1 MKSIGIITGPTSGIG
16 YELTKILAN
25 EDIELLLISR
35 NFEKLNQ
42 VKSELEKVNKN
53 NIYIIAKD
61 LSELN
66 FDEDINNII
75 KDKHIKYLINN
86 SGFGDFGLF
95 DECSIEKAMN
105 MIDLNVKA
113 LTKLTHL
120 FINHSKKIKKDS
132 YLLNVASVASF
143 IPGPLMATYYATKS
157 YVLSLTLAVRYEN
170 RNNKYLHIS
179 ALCPGPTATNFVKS
193 SNALNSNAF
202 NKFKMMSSKDVAHIG
217 YNSLLKNKK
226 IIIPGILNKIMIVLS
241 KFSPVSL
248 TLKITYFI
256 MKNKK

>member
-16 YELTKILAN
+16 YEFAKILAN

-35 NFEKLNQ
+35 NIDRLNI
-42 VKSELEKVNKN
+42 VKEELEKINKN
-53 NIYIIAKD
+53 NIYIIQSD
-61 LSELN
+61 LSELK
-66 FDEDINNII
+66 FETEIKTII

-95 DECSIEKAMN
+95 DECSIKKAMN
-105 MIDLNVKA
+105 MIDLNIKA

-120 FINHSKKIKKDS
+120 FINHSKKFEKKS

-179 ALCPGPTATNFVKS
+179 ALCPGPTSTNFIKS
-193 SNALNSNAF
+193 ANALNSKAF
-202 NKFKMMSSKDVAHIG
+202 NKFTIMTSKDVANIG
-217 YNSLLKNKK
+217 YINLLKNKK
-226 IIIPGILNKIMIVLS
+226 IIIPGFLNKLMIFLT
-241 KFSPVSL
+241 KFSPISL
-248 TLKITYFI
+248 TLNITYKI

>member
-16 YELTKILAN
+16 YEFAKILAN

-35 NFEKLNQ
+35 NIDKLNI
-42 VKSELEKVNKN
+42 VKEELEKINKN
-53 NIYIIAKD
+53 NIYIIQSD

-66 FDEDINNII
+66 FEAEIKTII

-95 DECSIEKAMN
+95 DECSIKKAMN
-105 MIDLNVKA
+105 MIDLNIKA

-120 FINHSKKIKKDS
+120 FINHSKKFEKKS

-170 RNNKYLHIS
+170 RNNKYLNIS
-179 ALCPGPTATNFVKS
+179 ALCPGPTSTNFIKS
-193 SNALNSNAF
+193 ANALNSKAF
-202 NKFKMMSSKDVAHIG
+202 NKFTIMTSKDVANIG
-217 YNSLLKNKK
+217 YINLLKNKK
-226 IIIPGILNKIMIVLS
+226 IIIPGFLNKLMIFLT
-241 KFSPVSL
+241 KFSPISL
-248 TLKITYFI
+248 TLNTTYKI

>member
-16 YELTKILAN
+16 YEITKILAN

-66 FDEDINNII
+66 FDEDITNII
-75 KDKHIKYLINN
+75 KDKHVKYLINN

-105 MIDLNVKA
+105 MIDLNIKA

-120 FINHSKKIKKDS
+120 FINHSKKFKKDS

-202 NKFKMMSSKDVAHIG
+202 NKFKMMSSKNVAQIG
-217 YNSLLKNKK
+217 YNALLKNKK
-226 IIIPGILNKIMIVLS
+226 IIIPGVLNKVMIILS

-248 TLKITYFI
+248 SLKITYLI